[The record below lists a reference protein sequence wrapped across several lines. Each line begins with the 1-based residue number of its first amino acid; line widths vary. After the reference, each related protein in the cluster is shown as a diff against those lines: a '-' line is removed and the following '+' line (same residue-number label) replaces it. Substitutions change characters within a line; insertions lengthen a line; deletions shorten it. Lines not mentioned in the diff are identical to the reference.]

1 MNEEEEKT
9 QSIIKK
15 WRKRTGRYMFFTGIA
30 GTLLFLGLS
39 FIKPHV
45 ITIID
50 WAYVPCLL
58 YVIFL
63 IYQYYQFKKEI
74 NGLENKK

>member
-1 MNEEEEKT
+1 MSEEDKKT
-9 QSIIKK
+9 QSVVKK

-39 FIKPHV
+39 FIKPHI

-50 WAYVPCLL
+50 WAYVPCIL
-58 YVIFL
+58 YALFL
-63 IYQYYQFKKEI
+63 VYQYYQFKKEI